1 MENWEENVVE
11 RTSFGLVKL
20 AEAATAV
27 SLREYAVLA
36 FALAIVWLYRTLECH
51 FVEDLLRGFRG
62 EVPFL
67 HYNSTSKVAEHI
79 VAKCKTLRRRF
90 CVTPWLSSPH
100 IQMAFLHFKGNPP
113 EVEYHREVY
122 IAHDD
127 GTIALDWVKPPTV
140 EDENGIA
147 TDRKLK
153 DESPIV
159 FIVPGLVSES
169 TDPYVKHIAYSCAT
183 RGWRT
188 LVVNHRGLG
197 GVSITSE
204 QFYNAGW
211 TEDLRTIINDI
222 HSKYPQ
228 APVFAIGTSMGANLL
243 VKYLGEEGASSHV
256 SAAAVV
262 NCPWDLLIC
271 NRFLFRK
278 GIQRIYNRVLASG
291 LVHYLSLHQIAIGQ
305 IAEWAEITKSKT
317 LYDVDHHF
325 TRHTGKYETVDTYYR
340 RTCSAD
346 YVTRVAV
353 PLLCFSALDDPI
365 CTKEAIPWD
374 EVRANP
380 NVIMVVTR
388 HGSHLAYTEGLTAKS
403 LWWVRAVTD
412 YMTVML
418 SSNLMHTRQKA
429 TSRALKN
436 TEDVGNDPSSS
447 QIAEEGPRLLSLES
461 SASSSKEEE
470 DDASRAATKAET
482 SDESSNEGAAV
493 TLTFTKSLEL
503 IALQSALSQL
513 LSQIQ
518 ASRPVTMKSERNN
531 LSSEDDSMTTSTEA
545 SVDQLKQSALASLK
559 GPLQVSVNSS
569 FKRFGKET
577 AAISCNGTVTTKNR
591 RTLWLLTYIAIATT
605 CPVIGAAIFTRW
617 RGTFKN
623 LTKNLRLK

>member
-1 MENWEENVVE
+1 
-11 RTSFGLVKL
+11 
-20 AEAATAV
+20 
-27 SLREYAVLA
+27 
-36 FALAIVWLYRTLECH
+36 
-51 FVEDLLRGFRG
+51 
-62 EVPFL
+62 
-67 HYNSTSKVAEHI
+67 
-79 VAKCKTLRRRF
+79 
-90 CVTPWLSSPH
+90 
-100 IQMAFLHFKGNPP
+100 
-113 EVEYHREVY
+113 
-122 IAHDD
+122 
-127 GTIALDWVKPPTV
+127 
-140 EDENGIA
+140 
-147 TDRKLK
+147 
-153 DESPIV
+153 
-159 FIVPGLVSES
+159 
-169 TDPYVKHIAYSCAT
+169 
-183 RGWRT
+183 

-380 NVIMVVTR
+380 NVIMVLTR